1 MERTGVNYP
10 LSVGVTGHR
19 ELGDIEAWVWV
30 RAELYGFLAGLK
42 RPLLGVTSLAIGAD
56 QIFAEIVLSLGGQ
69 IEAIIPFAD
78 YERTFRNEAELGKYE
93 ELKSLCV
100 HVETLA
106 PFPTEEEAF
115 LSAGKTVVDRS
126 DLLVAVWDGEPAH
139 GRGGTGDIVDYAL
152 TRQKQLVNINPIAQK
167 VVIGR

>member
-1 MERTGVNYP
+1 MESTGVNCP
-10 LSVGVTGHR
+10 LSIGVTGHR
-19 ELGDIEAWVWV
+19 ELSDVQGWVWV
-30 RAELYGFLAGLK
+30 RAQLHEFLAGLY

-56 QIFAEIVLSLGGQ
+56 QIFAEIVLDLGGQ
-69 IEAIIPFAD
+69 IEAIIPFAG
-78 YERTFRNEAELGKYE
+78 YERTFRNDVELGRYE

-100 HVETLA
+100 RSETLG

-115 LSAGKTVVDRS
+115 LSAGKTVVDHS

-139 GRGGTGDIVDYAL
+139 GTGGTGDIVDYAL
-152 TRQKQLVNINPIAQK
+152 ARRKELVHVNPITRK